1 VDDFLRWRA
10 PEVRR
15 IAGKAWD
22 SGCHAAAAQLVQQ
35 VAQTAGAPGADPSQR
50 LVHELVK
57 ASCRLITFTY
67 CWETAAA
74 PLRPPPEGAPAAA
87 CFDAGVAALLPLR
100 PRMSQLTTTQSLTM
114 LRSLAGSMRLL
125 VSPERRAQAPSAVK
139 QVVPEIEALAG
150 LLAALLRA
158 HAPLRPLLTEPAPH
172 MDWPGWA
179 AGRSALVAAMPLR
192 ARQLEASLQ
201 PVDDAIAGRPA
212 AAAAP
217 AKGSAAKAAP
227 AAPASTAA
235 TAAVRVRT
243 EEQAAAAAAA
253 LLEVLP
259 TIRRFLCVRFQ
270 NFGFERSGNDSLTIT
285 TMTRK
290 TSVNCPNGWVAYG
303 QSMAMGDD

>member
-1 VDDFLRWRA
+1 MAGARGASHSRQGVGQRLPRRRRPAGATSRA
-10 PEVRR
+10 DGWCAGRR
-15 IAGKAWD
+15 PV
-22 SGCHAAAAQLVQQ
+22 AAAGAR
-35 VAQTAGAPGADPSQR
+35 AGEGILPPDHFYLLLGNGGG
-50 LVHELVK
+50 
-57 ASCRLITFTY
+57 
-67 CWETAAA
+67 AAA
-74 PLRPPPEGAPAAA
+74 AAA